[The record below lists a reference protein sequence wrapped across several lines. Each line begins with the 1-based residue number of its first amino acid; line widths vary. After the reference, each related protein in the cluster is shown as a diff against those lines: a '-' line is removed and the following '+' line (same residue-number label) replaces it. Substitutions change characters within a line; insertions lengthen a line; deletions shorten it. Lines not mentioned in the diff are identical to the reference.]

1 MKRPPIRLPKVD
13 VHSLGFQTKV
23 ELAAGAVFT
32 AFYLL
37 VGGNSQGP
45 AAKSFKNIHDVVKE
59 PYP

>member
-1 MKRPPIRLPKVD
+1 VRTLNRVRA
-13 VHSLGFQTKV
+13 QTGT
-23 ELAAGAVFT
+23 EYMLAVSVVVISVFT

-45 AAKSFKNIHDVVKE
+45 AAKSFKNIHDVVKQ